1 MTTHH
6 DDLRR
11 AAAAR
16 PDPECG
22 GCGQQAET
30 ITVWITVRGARRVA
44 QQRCQACLGMTDA
57 EWRRAVTAERSGG

>member
-1 MTTHH
+1 MTTYH

-16 PDPECG
+16 PDTECG

-30 ITVWITVRGARRVA
+30 ITVRRAGQVA
-44 QQRCQACLGMTDA
+44 QQRCQACLGMADP
-57 EWRRAVTAERSGG
+57 EWRRLVTEGRSGE